1 VKVIEMGAE
10 LGKYKSCVSA
20 RSTDKEI
27 LKHAQDGGIVTQ
39 LFGFALDEGI
49 IDGAIVAATKEFAH
63 KHPEKAMR
71 DNSNM
76 EFNEPWRPIPC
87 VVTTKADMIAAAGT
101 KYNISPNVSLIK
113 EATRSFGLDK
123 VGIVGTPCQMQAI
136 RKLQLYPVGARDVGA
151 SIALALGI
159 FCMENFPYQS
169 ILQLVEDHAGMHM
182 DAVKKM
188 EIGKGKFWV
197 YGKRGQVVQLP
208 LKVTHKYE
216 QPGCHVCLDYVA
228 NLGDISTGSVGSP
241 DGWSTVFVRSK
252 IGDSVWA
259 KAMAAGVFETQ
270 PIDKVK
276 PGLEL
281 VSKLANEKI
290 SKNKKTVEERA
301 TFGVGK
307 GLRNPY
313 I

>member
-1 VKVIEMGAE
+1 
-10 LGKYKSCVSA
+10 
-20 RSTDKEI
+20 
-27 LKHAQDGGIVTQ
+27 
-39 LFGFALDEGI
+39 
-49 IDGAIVAATKEFAH
+49 
-63 KHPEKAMR
+63 
-71 DNSNM
+71 
-76 EFNEPWRPIPC
+76 
-87 VVTTKADMIAAAGT
+87 
-101 KYNISPNVSLIK
+101 LIK

-136 RKLQLYPVGARDVGA
+136 RKGQLYPIGLRDVGA

-169 ILQLVEDHAGMHM
+169 ILQLVEDHAAMKM
-182 DAVKKM
+182 ESVKKM

-228 NLGDISTGSVGSP
+228 NLADISTGSVGSP

-252 IGDSVWA
+252 IGESVWA
-259 KAMAAGVFETQ
+259 KAVAAGAFEIL

-290 SKNKKTVEERA
+290 TKNKATLEERK

-307 GLRNPY
+307 ALRNPY

>member
-1 VKVIEMGAE
+1 MGAE
-10 LGKYKSCVSA
+10 LGNYKSCVSA

-27 LKHAQDGGIVTQ
+27 LKHAQDGGIVSQ

-49 IDGAIVAATKEFAH
+49 IDGAIVAANKEFAA
-63 KHPEKAMR
+63 KYPSKVMA
-71 DNSNM
+71 DNSNFDM
-76 EFNEPWRPIPC
+76 IEPWRPIPAI
-87 VVTTKADMIAAAGT
+87 VNTRAELIAAAGT
-101 KYNISPNVSLIK
+101 KYNVSPNVSMIK

-151 SIALALGI
+151 SIALAVGI

-169 ILQLVEDHAGMHM
+169 ILQLVEDHAAMKM
-182 DAVKKM
+182 ESVKKM

-197 YGKRGQVVQLP
+197 YGKRGQIVQLP

-216 QPGCHVCLDYVA
+216 QPGCKVCLDYVA
-228 NLGDISTGSVGSP
+228 NLADISTGSVGTP
-241 DGWSTVFVRSK
+241 DGWSTVFVRSTN
-252 IGDSVWA
+252 GDSIWN
-259 KAMAAGVFETQ
+259 KAVAAGVFETK
-270 PIDKVK
+270 PIDGIK

-281 VSKLANEKI
+281 VTKLATEKI
-290 SKNKKTVEERA
+290 TKNQKELEHRA
-301 TFGVGK
+301 TMGVGK

>member
-1 VKVIEMGAE
+1 MGAE
-10 LGKYKSCVSA
+10 LGNYKSCISA
-20 RSTDKEI
+20 RSTDKEL
-27 LKHAQDGGIVTQ
+27 LKHAQDGGIVTS
-39 LFGFALDEGI
+39 LFAYALEEGI
-49 IDGAIVAATKEFAH
+49 IDGAIVAANKEFAA
-63 KHPEKAMR
+63 KFPSKCMQ
-71 DNSNM
+71 DNSNFDM
-76 EFNEPWRPIPC
+76 IEPWRPIPAI
-87 VVTTKADMIAAAGT
+87 VNTKAELLAAAGT
-101 KYNISPNVSLIK
+101 KYNISPNIALLK

-123 VGIVGTPCQMQAI
+123 IGIVGTPCQMQAV
-136 RKLQLYPVGARDVGA
+136 RKAQLYPVGMRDVGA
-151 SIALALGI
+151 SIALAVGI

-169 ILQLVEDHAGMHM
+169 ILQLVEDHAAMKLES
-182 DAVKKM
+182 VKKM

-252 IGDSVWA
+252 IGDSVWG
-259 KAMAAGVFETQ
+259 KAMAAGCFETQ
-270 PIDKVK
+270 PIEKVK

-281 VSKLANEKI
+281 VTKLANEKI
-290 SKNKKTVEERA
+290 TKNKATLAGRA

-307 GLRNPY
+307 ALRNPY
-313 I
+313 L

>member
-1 VKVIEMGAE
+1 MGAE
-10 LGKYKSCVSA
+10 LGKYKACVSA

-27 LKHAQDGGIVTQ
+27 LKGAQDGGIVTS
-39 LFGFALDEGI
+39 LFAYALEEGI
-49 IDGAIVAATKEFAH
+49 IDGAIVAGSYDDGD
-63 KHPEKAMR
+63 
-71 DNSNM
+71 DNEM
-76 EFNEPWRPIPC
+76 CGTPVPHHWRPKP
-87 VVTTKADMIAAAGT
+87 VVATTKAELLAARGT

-113 EATRSFGLDK
+113 EATRSYGLDK
-123 VGIVGTPCQMQAI
+123 IGIVGTPCQMQAV
-136 RKLQLYPVGARDVGA
+136 RKGQLYPFGWRDVGDK
-151 SIALALGI
+151 IALAVGI

-169 ILQLVEDHAGMHM
+169 ILQLVEDHAAMKM
-182 DAVKKM
+182 ESVKKM

-228 NLGDISTGSVGSP
+228 NLADISTGSVGSP
-241 DGWSTVFVRSK
+241 DGWSTIFVRSK
-252 IGDSVWA
+252 IGDAVWA

-270 PIDKVK
+270 PIEKVK

-281 VSKLANEKI
+281 VTKLANEKI
-290 SKNKKTVEERA
+290 TKNKNTLEARK

-307 GLRNPY
+307 ALRNPY

>member
-1 VKVIEMGAE
+1 VKVVEMGAE
-10 LGKYKSCVSA
+10 LGIYKSCVSA
-20 RSTDKEI
+20 RSTDKEV
-27 LKHAQDGGIVTQ
+27 LKVAQDGGIVTS
-39 LFGFALDEGI
+39 LFAYAFDEGI

-63 KHPEKAMR
+63 KHPEKAMM

-76 EFNEPWRPIPC
+76 EYHEPWRPIPC
-87 VVTTKADMIAAAGT
+87 VVTSKADMIAAAGT
-101 KYNISPNVSLIK
+101 KYNISPNMNLLK

-123 VGIVGTPCQMQAI
+123 IGIVGTPCQMQAV
-136 RKLQLYPVGARDVGA
+136 RKAQLYPIGMRDVGA
-151 SIALALGI
+151 SIALAVGI

-169 ILQLVEDHAGMHM
+169 IIQLVEDHAGMKM
-182 DAVKKM
+182 ESVKKM

-197 YGKRGQVVQLP
+197 YAKRGQVIQLP

-259 KAMAAGVFETQ
+259 KAMAAGCFETQ
-270 PIDKVK
+270 PIEKVK
-276 PGLEL
+276 PGLEM
-281 VSKLANEKI
+281 VTKLANEKI
-290 SKNKKTVEERA
+290 SKNKKTLEERA

>member
-1 VKVIEMGAE
+1 MGAE
-10 LGKYKSCVSA
+10 LGKYKTCVSA
-20 RSTDKEI
+20 RSTDKEV
-27 LKHAQDGGIVTQ
+27 LKHAQDGGIVTS
-39 LFGFALDEGI
+39 LFGYALDAGI

-76 EFNEPWRPIPC
+76 EFHEPWRPIP
-87 VVTTKADMIAAAGT
+87 VIVTSKADLLAAAGT
-101 KYNISPNVSLIK
+101 KYNISPNVSMIK

-123 VGIVGTPCQMQAI
+123 VGIVGTPCQMQAV
-136 RKLQLYPVGARDVGA
+136 RKLQLYPIGARDVGA
-151 SIALALGI
+151 SIALAVGI

-169 ILQLVEDHAGMHM
+169 ILQLVEDHAAMKLE
-182 DAVKKM
+182 AVKKM

-252 IGDSVWA
+252 IGESVWA
-259 KAMAAGVFETQ
+259 KAMEAGCFEIQ
-270 PIDKVK
+270 PIEKVK

-281 VSKLANEKI
+281 VTKLANEKI
-290 SKNKKTVEERA
+290 TKNKNTVEARK

-307 GLRNPY
+307 ALRNPY

>member
-1 VKVIEMGAE
+1 MGAE

-63 KHPEKAMR
+63 KHPEKAMM

-76 EFNEPWRPIPC
+76 AFHEPWRPIPC

-169 ILQLVEDHAGMHM
+169 ILQLVEDHAGMKM
-182 DAVKKM
+182 DSVKKM

-197 YGKRGQVVQLP
+197 YAKRGQVVQLP

-290 SKNKKTVEERA
+290 SKNKKTLEERA

-307 GLRNPY
+307 ALRNPY

>member
-1 VKVIEMGAE
+1 MI
-10 LGKYKSCVSA
+10 
-20 RSTDKEI
+20 
-27 LKHAQDGGIVTQ
+27 
-39 LFGFALDEGI
+39 
-49 IDGAIVAATKEFAH
+49 
-63 KHPEKAMR
+63 
-71 DNSNM
+71 
-76 EFNEPWRPIPC
+76 EPWRPIPAI
-87 VVTTKADMIAAAGT
+87 VNTKAEMLAAAGT
-101 KYNISPNVSLIK
+101 KYNISPNVSMIK

-136 RKLQLYPVGARDVGA
+136 RKVQLYPIGARDVGA
-151 SIALALGI
+151 SIALAVGI

-169 ILQLVEDHAGMHM
+169 ILQLVEDHAAMKM
-182 DAVKKM
+182 ESVKKM

-228 NLGDISTGSVGSP
+228 NLADISTGSVGSP

-252 IGDSVWA
+252 IGDSVWG
-259 KAMAAGVFETQ
+259 KAMAAGCFETQ
-270 PIDKVK
+270 PIEKVK

-281 VSKLANEKI
+281 VTKLANEKI
-290 SKNKKTVEERA
+290 SKNKKTLEERA

-307 GLRNPY
+307 ALRNPY

>member
-1 VKVIEMGAE
+1 MGAE
-10 LGKYKSCVSA
+10 LGKYKSCISA
-20 RSTDKEI
+20 RSTDKAL
-27 LKHAQDGGIVTQ
+27 LKYAQDGGIVSS
-39 LFGFALDEGI
+39 LFAFALDEGI
-49 IDGAIVAATKEFAH
+49 IDGAIVAANKEFYA
-63 KHPEKAMR
+63 KFPSKCMA
-71 DNSNM
+71 DNSNLDM
-76 EFNEPWRPIPC
+76 IEPWRPIPAI
-87 VVTTKADMIAAAGT
+87 VNTKEELIAAAGT
-101 KYNISPNVSLIK
+101 KYNISPNIAMLK

-123 VGIVGTPCQMQAI
+123 IGIVGTPCQMQAV
-136 RKLQLYPVGARDVGA
+136 RKAQLYPVGFRDVGA
-151 SIALALGI
+151 NIALAVGI
-159 FCMENFPYQS
+159 FCMENFPYQG
-169 ILQLVEDHAGMHM
+169 ILQLVEDHAAMKM
-182 DAVKKM
+182 ESVKKM

-228 NLGDISTGSVGSP
+228 NMADVSTGSVGSP

-252 IGDSVWA
+252 VGDSVWG
-259 KAMAAGVFETQ
+259 KAIAAGCFETQ
-270 PIDKVK
+270 PIEKVK

-290 SKNKKTVEERA
+290 TKNKATLAARA

-307 GLRNPY
+307 ALRNPY